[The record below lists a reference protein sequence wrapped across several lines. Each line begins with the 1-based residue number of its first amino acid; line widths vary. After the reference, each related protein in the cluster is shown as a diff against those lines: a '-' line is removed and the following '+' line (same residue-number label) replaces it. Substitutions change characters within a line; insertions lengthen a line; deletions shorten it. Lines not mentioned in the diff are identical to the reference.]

1 MAAVEKVLV
10 AMSGGVDSTVVAL
23 LLREQGYQVVGIT
36 MKVWDYESSGCEG
49 KETGCCSIDS
59 IHDAR
64 ETAVRYGF
72 PHYVLDLRPRFE
84 EKVIRNFVDE
94 YLAGRTPNPCVRCN
108 KFLKWDDLLEK
119 ADQLGCRYIATGH
132 YTRIGRQNDRWYLQR
147 GKDLEKD
154 QTYVLWSLSQESLSR
169 TLFPLGEL
177 TKPEVREIAR
187 QYGLEKIAAKSE
199 SFDICFIP
207 DNDYRGF
214 LKRRVPGLEEK
225 VRGGEF
231 IGTDGK
237 LLGYHEG
244 YPFYTIGQRKGL
256 VVAVGYPLYVNRLD
270 PVNNRVFLGP
280 REALNQDQLQAVE
293 LNLMKYTSLAGRKDV
308 HVCIRY
314 HDRGAAAD
322 IEPAPQDDGVTVR
335 FHEPV
340 QGVTPGQSVVF
351 YEGDDLLGGGIIAG

>member
-1 MAAVEKVLV
+1 MRSGEKVLV
-10 AMSGGVDSTVVAL
+10 AMSGGVDSTVAAL
-23 LLREQGYQVVGIT
+23 LLREQGYDVVGIT
-36 MKVWDYESSGCEG
+36 MKVWDYESSGCAG
-49 KETGCCSIDS
+49 KETGCCSVDA

-84 EKVIRNFVDE
+84 EHVVRNFIDE

-108 KFLKWDDLLEK
+108 KFLKWEDLLEK
-119 ADQLGCRYIATGH
+119 ANQLGCRYIATGH
-132 YTRIGRQNDRWYLQR
+132 YTRVLQHEGRWYLRR
-147 GKDLEKD
+147 GADREKD

-169 TLFPLGEL
+169 TLFPLGGL

-187 QYGLEKIAAKSE
+187 QHGLEKIAGKSE

-214 LKRRVPGLEEK
+214 LKRRLPGLEDK
-225 VRGGEF
+225 VQGGEF
-231 IGTDGK
+231 IDPQGK
-237 LLGYHEG
+237 VLGRHDG

-270 PVNNRVFLGP
+270 PETNRVHLGP
-280 REALNQDQLQAVE
+280 RESLNRTELRARE
-293 LNLMKYTSLAGRKDV
+293 LNLMKYSSIAGLKNL

-314 HDRGAAAD
+314 HDQGATAD
-322 IEPAPQDDGVTVR
+322 VEACEDGLWVR
-335 FHEPV
+335 FHTSV
-340 QGVTPGQSVVF
+340 QGIAPGQSVVF
-351 YEGDDLLGGGIIAG
+351 YEGDDLLGGGVIAG